1 MSVPDARAHPNP
13 VWNPC
18 MPKITFIEHN
28 GTRHDVDAE
37 LGGTVMNAAFNNLVP
52 GIDAD
57 CGGQCSCATC
67 HVIVAPE
74 WMAVVGQA
82 NEKETSM
89 LDMNPERDP
98 NSRLS
103 CQVIITDRMEGL
115 VVNLPQFQM

>member
-1 MSVPDARAHPNP
+1 
-13 VWNPC
+13 
-18 MPKITFIEHN
+18 MPKITFVEFS
-28 GTRHDVDAE
+28 GTRHDVEAE

-67 HVIVAPE
+67 HVIVAGE
-74 WMAVVGQA
+74 WMPIVGDA
-82 NEKETSM
+82 SEKETSM

-103 CQVIITDRMEGL
+103 CQIIISDRMEGL